1 MKQLIAVFAII
12 AIIAPMPA
20 KSESPMALVYGRI
33 ARLESGE
40 TFVFPETINGFGFRV
55 PTSANQEISGL
66 KVVVDSKVTNGQD
79 FVGIGLLDSYAG
91 CFEPDWYKIGEIDW
105 ESGLLGNG
113 FIESVGQK
121 ITVVTTK
128 SRSIKHGFYVNP
140 KSLADTEVDAFGAYN
155 DGKFEILAMTDM
167 PVSNARFCGKITGI
181 QETGIVDFEAVRVY
195 GPRSSETMQV
205 LAQTNPTTLLQN
217 GAGLATLKTL
227 GTGKLGVCEGL
238 YNPQSKIMQAKTVVY
253 DLNSSVFG
261 GRTFGIVTSV
271 GMDNMVIQTMLPGCV
286 TASVKCKTDTAQVNN
301 GINIV
306 KGSPRD
312 WAIPGKTVVEVFGAF
327 ENDQFTVNAK
337 LVRIDPVAASRYFC
351 GFYMD
356 GYIHD
361 IFGGRTKYV
370 ATPNTKVLL
379 GAGEPKDGM
388 FVTGWAEKGRAVGI
402 LYPEIGLLG
411 FRVAGT
417 LKEIRRSSYVINVTD
432 AFDMRLP
439 GREFEVFFTEKS
451 RVVDPK
457 KGFIAPES
465 VEPFTKVGC
474 WGQIDEDFR
483 FVVTL
488 ADTD

>member
-1 MKQLIAVFAII
+1 MKRLIAIFAVM
-12 AIIAPMPA
+12 AITCPVPA
-20 KSESPMALVYGRI
+20 KSESPRALVYGRI

-40 TFVFPETINGFGFRV
+40 TYVFPETINGFGFRV
-55 PTSANQEISGL
+55 PTPTNQEVSAL
-66 KVVVDSKVTNGQD
+66 RVSVDAKVINGED

-91 CFEPDWYKIGEIDW
+91 CFEPDWFKTGEIDW
-105 ESGLLGNG
+105 ESGILGNG

-128 SRSIKHGFYVNP
+128 SRSIKQGFYVNP
-140 KSLADTEVDAFGAYN
+140 KNLVDTEVDAFGTYK
-155 DGKFEILAMTDM
+155 DGKLEILAMSDM

-195 GPRSSETMQV
+195 GPRSSETIHV

-227 GTGKLGVCEGL
+227 GIGKLGTCEGL

-261 GRTFGIVTSV
+261 GRTLGIVTSV
-271 GMDNMVIQTMLPGCV
+271 GMDNMVIQTMLPGCIP
-286 TASVKCKTDTAQVNN
+286 ASVKCKTDSAQINK
-301 GINIV
+301 GIEIL

-312 WAIPGKTVVEVFGAF
+312 WAVPGKTVVEVFGAF

-337 LVRIDPVAASRYFC
+337 LVRVDPAAGSKYFC
-351 GFYMD
+351 GFFMD
-356 GYIHD
+356 GYIYD
-361 IFGGRTKYV
+361 ILGGKTKYV

-379 GAGEPKDGM
+379 GTGEPKDGM
-388 FVTGWAEKGRAVGI
+388 FVVGWAEKGRASAI

-432 AFDMRLP
+432 AFDLRLP
-439 GREFEVFFTEKS
+439 GREYEIFFTEKS
-451 RVVDPK
+451 KVVDPK

-465 VEPFTKVGC
+465 VEPLTRVGC
-474 WGQIDEDFR
+474 WGQIDESFR